1 MIFPVM
7 VMSSKAVQLGKTTTY
22 YMPGGYTTMIFLTI
36 LVLMI
41 DYEETFFRV
50 IVLNYRAN
58 DKKAQSEI

>member
-22 YMPGGYTTMIFLTI
+22 YMPGEYTMIFLTI

-50 IVLNYRAN
+50 IVLNYRAI